1 MNLHSD
7 GRNKQKHTGKKKKK
21 QRHIEYE
28 IKTVNKELK
37 WRLTGAH
44 LLDRVVS
51 KGHSAEI
58 LFQPS
63 TKREKNTTS

>member
-7 GRNKQKHTGKKKKK
+7 GRNKQKHKGKKKKQK
-21 QRHIEYE
+21 PPHIEYE

-63 TKREKNTTS
+63 TKEKNTTS